1 MITKVLFIKLNTP
14 WIVDQYSDPPLGLL
28 SVMAAAKE
36 LGLDAKLLD
45 MAHEKDIPKSDVYAI
60 SACTPNYPE
69 FLRVSK
75 EIKKLYNAPVI
86 AGGPHFDGISHERWQ
101 RDNPPID
108 MILRGEGEYTLS
120 RAIECL
126 EAGNSKKVITQEG
139 RLDADK
145 IPIPA
150 REFLDRNFYFKP
162 GNVFSGNVLQQGNSA
177 TMMTSRGCPFNCRFC
192 ASPELHKR
200 KVRYRSIENL
210 SKEIELL
217 QKEYNVAEIRFQDD
231 CFTLNRKHL
240 KDLANVIIQ
249 AQIKYRCSIRADQV
263 DKEITELLW
272 NSGCREVGIGIE
284 AAEDK
289 ILNLAVKGTT
299 VKQNISAIQI
309 LKDKGFKVRIFIM
322 TGLPGETAES
332 ASHMIDFL
340 EQTKPD
346 VVTLTSFTP
355 TPGSDFYN
363 NSNKYGI
370 TIINN
375 NWLDYNQALTRDDNR
390 PFVHTLSTATTE
402 EMETNREMLK
412 EYLFNRN
419 MSNVAKY
426 NQPYVSK
433 QLKEHLPSLS

>member
-1 MITKVLFIKLNTP
+1 MPTKVLFIKLNTP

-36 LGLDAKLLD
+36 LGIDSRLLD
-45 MAHEKDIPKSDVYAI
+45 MAHEKEIPKADLYAI

-69 FLRVSK
+69 FIRVAQ

-86 AGGPHFDGISHERWQ
+86 AGGPHFDGISPGKWQ
-101 RDNPPID
+101 LDNLPID
-108 MILRGEGEYTLS
+108 MILRGEGEYTLP
-120 RAIECL
+120 RAIEYL
-126 EAGNSKKVITQEG
+126 ATGNSKKVITQEG

-177 TMMTSRGCPFNCRFC
+177 TMMTSRGCPFRCRFC

-200 KVRYRSIENL
+200 KVRYRSIEHIR
-210 SKEIELL
+210 KEIELL
-217 QKEYNVAEIRFQDD
+217 QKEYNVTEIRFQDD
-231 CFTLNRKHL
+231 CFTLNRQHL
-240 KDLANVIIQ
+240 KGLADIIIQ

-263 DKEITELLW
+263 DKEIAGLLW

-289 ILNLAVKGTT
+289 ILALAVKGTT
-299 VKQNISAIQI
+299 VKQNISAICV
-309 LKDKGFKVRIFIM
+309 LKDQGFKVRIFIM

-332 ASHMIDFL
+332 ANHMIDFL

-363 NSNKYGI
+363 NPAKYGI
-370 TIINN
+370 TIIDHD
-375 NWLDYNQALTRDDNR
+375 WLNYNQALIRDGNR
-390 PFVHTLSTATTE
+390 PFVHKLSTATVE

-426 NQPYVSK
+426 NQPYASK
-433 QLKEHLPSLS
+433 WLQEHLPSLS